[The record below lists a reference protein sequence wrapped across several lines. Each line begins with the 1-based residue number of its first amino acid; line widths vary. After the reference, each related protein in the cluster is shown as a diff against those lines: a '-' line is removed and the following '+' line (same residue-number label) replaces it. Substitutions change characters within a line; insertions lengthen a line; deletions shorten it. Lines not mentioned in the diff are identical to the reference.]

1 MSSSR
6 EARLSIVLGALA
18 VLAIPLGGAA
28 SAFTKSVQL
37 LPAVYVAVPVAVVA
51 GLGAVAAYRRARAGL
66 ARSVR
71 RTGEGQ
77 VRVARIL
84 ALTGLY
90 LAVTGALALGFYG
103 LLHLTA

>member
-6 EARLSIVLGALA
+6 EARLAIALGALA
-18 VLAIPLGGAA
+18 VLAIPLGGACA
-28 SAFTKSVQL
+28 AYTKSVHL

-51 GLGAVAAYRRARAGL
+51 GLGAVGAYRRARARL
-66 ARSVR
+66 ERSVR
-71 RTGEGQ
+71 RAAQGQ
-77 VRVARIL
+77 VLAARIL

-90 LAVTGALALGFYG
+90 LAVTGALGLGFYG